1 LPGLRRG
8 NALKASSLLGARGGQ
23 ARVIAGMQHIIYA
36 YTVIPD
42 PHALSDA
49 VAEVRWRIADGVRE
63 FQAML
68 AALKPFRSGLPNNA
82 PAEDEPAP

>member
-1 LPGLRRG
+1 MHH
-8 NALKASSLLGARGGQ
+8 S
-23 ARVIAGMQHIIYA
+23 IYA
-36 YTVIPD
+36 YIVIPD

-68 AALKPFRSGLPNNA
+68 AELERFQSGLPNNA